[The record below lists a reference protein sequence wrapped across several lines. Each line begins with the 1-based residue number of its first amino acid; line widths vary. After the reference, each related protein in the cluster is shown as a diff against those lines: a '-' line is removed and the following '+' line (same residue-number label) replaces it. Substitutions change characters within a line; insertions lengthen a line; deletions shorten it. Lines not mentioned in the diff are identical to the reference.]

1 MAQFAIKDAGNI
13 RMTSNATGKVLFYTR
28 ALNKFNFKVDSES
41 VYAKAKGS
49 NYIAFDGAITA
60 TITME
65 QEVITFPQLS
75 LILASDMIEG
85 NADISYNTIAKFD
98 GARKI
103 TIPNIK
109 FLSNSVSVYEV
120 EEDNST
126 IGKEIKGTVAQSSNN
141 LEFTATDEVVEGTSA
156 IVCYSV
162 SKPNVK
168 KIVVKD
174 EASASNYRID
184 ADIMV
189 KTAEGKFMVLYAT
202 FFNCKAQRSI
212 EFGLDAENPV
222 NFQTTLDVLPNE
234 KGEYVEFKFVE
245 DEQQHEVMAM
255 FEEAGIK
262 SRKSK

>member
-13 RMTSNATGKVLFYTR
+13 IMKSNATGKPLFYSR

-41 VYAKAKGS
+41 IYAKAKGS

-75 LILASDMIEG
+75 LILASDLVEG
-85 NADISYNTIAKFD
+85 SANISQRQIGVADGGKKVTLENVKYISGSTSAF
-98 GARKI
+98 
-103 TIPNIK
+103 
-109 FLSNSVSVYEV
+109 EV
-120 EEDNST
+120 EEDGVT
-126 IGKEIKGTVAQSSNN
+126 IGKEIKGTFNQNSAN
-141 LEFTATDEVVEGTSA
+141 LEFTATGTLEEGTKVA
-156 IVCYSV
+156 IFYSV
-162 SKPNVK
+162 TKPNVK

-174 EASASNYRID
+174 EASTSNYEIN
-184 ADIMV
+184 ADISV
-189 KTAEGKFMVLYAT
+189 KTAEGKYMTLFAT

-234 KGEYVEFKFVE
+234 KGEYVEFSFVE
-245 DEQQHEVMAM
+245 DGQADAMAM
-255 FEEAGIK
+255 FNSMGVPTRRA
-262 SRKSK
+262 SK

>member
-13 RMTSNATGKVLFYTR
+13 IMKSNATGKPLFYSR

-75 LILASDMIEG
+75 LILASDLVEG
-85 NADISYNTIAKFD
+85 EANISQRQIGEADGLKKVTLTNVKFIN
-98 GARKI
+98 GSTSA
-103 TIPNIK
+103 
-109 FLSNSVSVYEV
+109 FLV
-120 EEDNST
+120 EEDGVT
-126 IGKEIKGTVAQSSNN
+126 IGKEIEGKFTQQGSN
-141 LEFTATDEVVEGTSA
+141 LEFLATGTLDEGTKVA
-156 IVCYSV
+156 IFYSIT
-162 SKPNVK
+162 KPNVK

-174 EASASNYRID
+174 EASASNYRIE
-184 ADIMV
+184 ADIAV
-189 KTAEGKFMVLYAT
+189 KTAEGKYMTLYAT

-234 KGEYVEFKFVE
+234 KGEYVEFSFVE
-245 DEQQHEVMAM
+245 DDQAEAMAM
-255 FEEAGIK
+255 FNAMGVPT
-262 SRKSK
+262 RKASK